1 MLYRLVAG
9 LKEDGHLQLKSQT
22 VVSTLFIGVGYI
34 ECLVA
39 LIDTELVQTSST
51 QPKTTRSTRGRQGR
65 VGTCVFLSLLA
76 CCLFPP
82 HPQFSGQGSQKGVP
96 TGSNARETVAID
108 TETSSTQP
116 KTTRS
121 TRGRQGSVGTCV
133 FLSLLVCCL
142 FPPHPHFQD
151 KAHGKVYR
159 VFYLVA
165 LH

>member
-9 LKEDGHLQLKSQT
+9 LQEDGHLQLKSQT

-51 QPKTTRSTRGRQGR
+51 QPKTTRPTRGRQGS
-65 VGTCVFLSLLA
+65 VGTSVFLSLLV

-108 TETSSTQP
+108 TETSSAPQF
-116 KTTRS
+116 S
-121 TRGRQGSVGTCV
+121 GQGSRKGVQSVLSCGTT
-133 FLSLLVCCL
+133 LETSEESNS
-142 FPPHPHFQD
+142 
-151 KAHGKVYR
+151 G
-159 VFYLVA
+159 
-165 LH
+165 